1 MDYKKKLI
9 ELIGKVENET
19 LLERLY
25 VFANKFI
32 KSWGN

>member
-9 ELIGKVENET
+9 ELIGKVENAT

-25 VFANKFI
+25 VFADKFI